1 VRAFEKV
8 VNMTAP
14 KVLFV
19 SHASSV
25 SGAEMVLLDVVPA
38 FRSAA
43 AFVFEP
49 GTLAN
54 ELAKRD
60 IPVIASRFGSG
71 LDSIKR
77 DSRLAGAAP
86 FAGRMAGLVA
96 ELSLA
101 ARRFDVIYA
110 NSQKAFVIGTLASAL
125 SRRPLV
131 WHLHDIIDRAHFGDA
146 QRRMQ
151 ISLAN
156 RFARLVITPSLAV
169 KSAFVVEGGQAELTR
184 IIPNGIDLAVE
195 STSKAVLRQRLGL
208 PNVPMI
214 GVFSRIAAW
223 KGQHVVLRAM
233 AKLPDVHCIIVGS
246 ALFGEDRYE
255 KSLMTLNRKLG
266 LEQRVTFLG
275 HRSDVPQLMQAVD
288 AVVHPSVDPEPF
300 GRTLVEAMLVGTP
313 IIATDTGAAR
323 EILKEAAILV
333 QPGDSDALASAL
345 RRVLSDGG
353 RIGREDLAK
362 ACKRA
367 STTYGVAAMQTKIA
381 QEVHAAANSDP
392 P

>member
-1 VRAFEKV
+1 
-8 VNMTAP
+8 
-14 KVLFV
+14 
-19 SHASSV
+19 
-25 SGAEMVLLDVVPA
+25 
-38 FRSAA
+38 
-43 AFVFEP
+43 
-49 GTLAN
+49 
-54 ELAKRD
+54 
-60 IPVIASRFGSG
+60 
-71 LDSIKR
+71 
-77 DSRLAGAAP
+77 
-86 FAGRMAGLVA
+86 
-96 ELSLA
+96 
-101 ARRFDVIYA
+101 
-110 NSQKAFVIGTLASAL
+110 
-125 SRRPLV
+125 
-131 WHLHDIIDRAHFGDA
+131 
-146 QRRMQ
+146 MQ